1 MLIQLNIIK
10 ITVVNQ
16 QMNILHYRKTR
27 DRANKTYTK
36 TPRIEDSI
44 GLNSRIRLT
53 YNEQP

>member
-16 QMNILHYRKTR
+16 QMTILHYRKTR
-27 DRANKTYTK
+27 DRANKNNAK

-44 GLNSRIRLT
+44 GLNSRIRST
-53 YNEQP
+53 

>member
-16 QMNILHYRKTR
+16 QMNVLHYRKTR
-27 DRANKTYTK
+27 DRANKNYTK